1 MRIPLFK
8 IYWDEEDLKAVEG
21 VIRSGM
27 YWCVGKQIEE
37 LEKRICEYLGVKYCV
52 TFNSGG
58 SALYASM
65 LAYGFK
71 PGDEIIVPSFTF
83 IATAYAPLYV
93 GAKPVFADIEEETL
107 GLDPED
113 VKEKITKKTKAII
126 PIHYGGM
133 PCKIK
138 ELKEIAEDYNL
149 ILIED
154 AAEAFGAKIK
164 DRYVGTFGDAS
175 IFSFCQNKIFTTSE
189 GGCVVTDNK
198 EIYERL
204 KLIVSYGRVTNID
217 YFTSS
222 SRVDYVMLGYNWRLS
237 TILAALGLSQLKKVD
252 KLIEMR
258 RKNAKYLNK
267 ELGKVDGIQPP
278 IEPDNYFAVYQLY
291 TIRVLEGFEKR
302 NSLMEFLAKK
312 GISTKIYFEPV
323 HKYTIFKQLG
333 YANVK
338 LPITEKVSSQVLTLP
353 MYPHMTK
360 EELDYIIN
368 SIKEFF
374 EEG

>member
-1 MRIPLFK
+1 
-8 IYWDEEDLKAVEG
+8 
-21 VIRSGM
+21 
-27 YWCVGKQIEE
+27 
-37 LEKRICEYLGVKYCV
+37 
-52 TFNSGG
+52 
-58 SALYASM
+58 
-65 LAYGFK
+65 
-71 PGDEIIVPSFTF
+71 
-83 IATAYAPLYV
+83 
-93 GAKPVFADIEEETL
+93 
-107 GLDPED
+107 
-113 VKEKITKKTKAII
+113 
-126 PIHYGGM
+126 
-133 PCKIK
+133 
-138 ELKEIAEDYNL
+138 
-149 ILIED
+149 
-154 AAEAFGAKIK
+154 
-164 DRYVGTFGDAS
+164 
-175 IFSFCQNKIFTTSE
+175 
-189 GGCVVTDNK
+189 
-198 EIYERL
+198 
-204 KLIVSYGRVTNID
+204 
-217 YFTSS
+217 
-222 SRVDYVMLGYNWRLS
+222 LS